1 MGSTRDT
8 HSIIW
13 HIPTGMGKSYL
24 SLNLDLTLNHL
35 DRRLD
40 PSGPRSE
47 SSDMVM
53 GRAVPIRRIRSRA
66 SRDYSTDYLAGGD
79 TFFHFCSVLH
89 NTCITLIFCVVVLLW
104 SETLSWPVNVWYNF
118 NQNGNIVNLIKN
130 ANLMLKPS
138 TCITTNI
145 RCCLIEERKRAKLWL
160 HKLTFIWL
168 LKKRVPLTRTPGGL
182 TKNMLEPKNS

>member
-1 MGSTRDT
+1 
-8 HSIIW
+8 
-13 HIPTGMGKSYL
+13 MGKSYL

-89 NTCITLIFCVVVLLW
+89 NTCITLILCVCGC
-104 SETLSWPVNVWYNF
+104 S
-118 NQNGNIVNLIKN
+118 IV
-130 ANLMLKPS
+130 
-138 TCITTNI
+138 
-145 RCCLIEERKRAKLWL
+145 E
-160 HKLTFIWL
+160 
-168 LKKRVPLTRTPGGL
+168 
-182 TKNMLEPKNS
+182 